1 MSFFIGQLCLTKIDT
16 KSSFLYICIRKTC
29 TKMDYLDTIS
39 DKHNYPSAI
48 VHKTR
53 EAEIRLPV

>member
-1 MSFFIGQLCLTKIDT
+1 MGQLCITKIDT